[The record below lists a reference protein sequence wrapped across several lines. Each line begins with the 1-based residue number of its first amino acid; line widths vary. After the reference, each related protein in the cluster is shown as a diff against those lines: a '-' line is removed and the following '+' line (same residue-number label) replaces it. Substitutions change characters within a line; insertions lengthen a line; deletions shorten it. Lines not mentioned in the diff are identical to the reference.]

1 MLQKK
6 LRESFNEVFAKAVK
20 WYNSDR
26 AALHSKA
33 FSTFQ
38 GLEKIGHVSCL
49 KYLANCYLEG
59 RGCDQN
65 TDKAREYFIASIA
78 LGHYDDLPKPTSYEM
93 IRRIDGEIYGALDD
107 AEDTFYSN
115 VRLAACLRAMYI
127 NYVNS
132 IVYGNNNR
140 IAWLRLGDMYHYGM
154 GVEVN
159 KKWAAYCYKRAY
171 LSDGFYDEVDD
182 EILYKIGECFYN
194 GDGVEKDDTLAK
206 SFLRLVWDNWD
217 EKKYLDMSESIL
229 SAIGQLD
236 DSWTIDYGYD
246 SGDEYVEDLYLDDIF
261 GEWLSTNPDYI

>member
-59 RGCDQN
+59 RGCDQD

-78 LGHYDDLPKPTSYEM
+78 LGHYDDLPKPSSYEM
-93 IRRIDGEIYGALDD
+93 IRQMDGEIYGSFDD
-107 AEDTFYSN
+107 AEDTFNSN
-115 VRLAACLRAMYI
+115 VRHPACIRAMYI

-132 IVYGNNNR
+132 IVYGINR
-140 IAWLRLGDMYHYGM
+140 IAWLRLGDMYFDGI
-154 GVEVN
+154 GVEER
-159 KKWAAYCYKRAY
+159 KKWAVYFYRKAYLYKR
-171 LSDGFYDEVDD
+171 SYDEIDS
-182 EILYKIGECFYN
+182 EIEFKIGKCLYYGE
-194 GDGVEKDDTLAK
+194 GIEKDVALAK
-206 SFLRLVWDNWD
+206 WFLIMAQLSRWPWGEPGDAD
-217 EKKYLDMSESIL
+217 MCEKLL
-229 SAIGQLD
+229 SAIGGLD
-236 DSWTIDYGYD
+236 EMYWEEDEYLDEEDYLD
-246 SGDEYVEDLYLDDIF
+246 CISGD
-261 GEWLSTNPDYI
+261 WLCSEPDYI